1 MNVEFEMRAPVPEG
15 QERNDSVKLDAAQ
28 LQELQASGVKVDSD
42 EEEKKEDDLV
52 EPATR
57 TEAERKQEVQ

>member
-28 LQELQASGVKVDSD
+28 LQELQGSGVKVDSD